1 MNTKHQQSLTSYL
14 LPLTFYFLLLTS
26 SAFAQKSVSLEDI
39 WKTYTFRQ
47 SSIQNFNWTKD
58 GKHYAALKE
67 GKIIKY
73 DAIDPM
79 KFEVLFD
86 QEKTK
91 TAAGK
96 TIRMEQF
103 TFSADEKKIL
113 IETESEPIYRRSSK
127 EENYVFDATNGSLK
141 KLSTK
146 GKQMHASFSPDGNS
160 VAFVRENN
168 IYVVD
173 LKSGTEKAI
182 TTSGKLNKIINGTCD
197 WVYEEEFSFAKAFFW
212 SPDSKKIAFYT
223 FDETKVPEYN
233 MQMWGDL
240 YPKDY
245 RYKYPKA
252 GEANSTVSISVF
264 HLPTSKTVKVDV
276 GAETNQYI
284 ARMQWTKDANILSLM
299 RLNRLQNHLDL
310 LHANANTGKN
320 SVIYQ
325 EDSKTSLEIESI
337 GDDLTYLNDNKSFIF
352 TSEKSGFKHLYLGD
366 IASGNLKA
374 ITTGN
379 WEVANL
385 YGVDEKN
392 QVIYFSSAEI
402 SPIQRE
408 VYQINFDGSGKQM
421 ISQKGGTNSANFSSD
436 FSLYT
441 LSHNSATEPLS
452 IQLKERSGALVRVL
466 EENNKL
472 KQQFKEYG
480 FNFREFIKVPLE
492 NGVELNGYWIKPR
505 NFDPAK
511 KYAVLMH
518 VYGGPGS
525 QQVLDTWGGQ
535 DFIWYQHL
543 MDKGYLIFCV
553 DNRGTGARGVD
564 FKRITYKNLGKYEVQ
579 DQISAAKWIGK
590 LPYVD
595 ASRIGIWGWSYGGYM
610 SSNCLMQGA
619 DVFKAAIAVAPVTNW
634 RFYDSIYTERYQGL
648 PQDNAA
654 GYDDNSPVSHVNKLK
669 GNLLLVHGTGDD
681 NVHFQNAVA
690 LQDALIKANKQFE
703 SFYYPNRNHGISGGV
718 TRLHLYQM
726 MTDFLLRKL

>member
-1 MNTKHQQSLTSYL
+1 MIKKYTFSHFLGFLFL
-14 LPLTFYFLLLTS
+14 LPFLT
-26 SAFAQKSVSLEDI
+26 FAQKTVSLDDI
-39 WKTYTFRQ
+39 WKNYTFRQ
-47 SSIQNFNWTKD
+47 NAIQNFNWTSD
-58 GKHYAALKE
+58 GKHYTALKE

-73 DAIDPM
+73 DAIDPQ

-86 QEKTK
+86 QSVQT
-91 TAAGK
+91 TSDGK
-96 TIRMEQF
+96 KIQMQQFALSDDEQ
-103 TFSADEKKIL
+103 KIL

-127 EENYVFDATNGSLK
+127 ETNYVFDRTTKVLK
-141 KLSTK
+141 PLSNK
-146 GKQMHASFSPDGNS
+146 GKQSHASFSPDGNY

-168 IYVVD
+168 VYLVD
-173 LKSGTEKAI
+173 LKTGLEKAV
-182 TTSGKLNKIINGTCD
+182 TTTGVINKIINGSCD
-197 WVYEEEFSFAKAFFW
+197 WVYEEEFSFAKAYFW

-223 FDETKVPEYN
+223 FNEEKVPEYN

-252 GEANSTVSISVF
+252 GEANSVVSISIF
-264 HLPTSKTVKVDV
+264 HLPTAKTVKVEV
-276 GAETNQYI
+276 GPETNQYI
-284 ARMQWTKDANILSLM
+284 ARVKWTQDANVLSLM

-310 LHANANTGKN
+310 MHANAQTGK
-320 SVIYQ
+320 SAVIYQ

-337 GDDLTYLNDNKSFIF
+337 GDDLSYLKDKSHFVF
-352 TSEKSGFKHLYLGD
+352 TSEKSGFKHLYLGE
-366 IASGNLKA
+366 IASGKLTP
-374 ITTGN
+374 ITQGS
-379 WEVANL
+379 WDVADV
-385 YGVDEKN
+385 YGVDEANKL
-392 QVIYFSSAEI
+392 IYFSSAEI

-408 VYQINFDGSGKQM
+408 VYKIKWDGTGKEM
-421 ISQKGGTNSANFSSD
+421 ISQKGGMNSANFSSD

-441 LSHNSATEPLS
+441 MNHVSATEPLQ
-452 IQLKERSGALVRVL
+452 IVLKNAKGEVVRLL
-466 EENNKL
+466 EENAKL
-472 KQQFKEYG
+472 KQQFKDYN
-480 FNFREFIKVPLE
+480 FSFREFIKVPIE
-492 NGVELNGYWIKPR
+492 GGVELNGYWIRPK
-505 NFDPAK
+505 NFDANK
-511 KYAVLMH
+511 KYPVLMH

-535 DFIWYQHL
+535 DFVWYQYL
-543 MDKGYLIFCV
+543 LSKGYLIFCV

-579 DQISAAKWIGK
+579 DQISAAKWIGQ

-619 DVFKAAIAVAPVTNW
+619 DVFKAAISVAPVTNW

-648 PQDNAA
+648 PQDNAS

-690 LQDALIKANKQFE
+690 LQEALIKANKQFE

-726 MTDFLLRKL
+726 MTSFLERKL

>member
-1 MNTKHQQSLTSYL
+1 MLKKHLLTS
-14 LPLTFYFLLLTS
+14 YFLLLTS
-26 SAFAQKSVSLEDI
+26 FLLLITPAVFGQKSVTLDEI

-47 SSIQNFNWTKD
+47 SSFQNFDWTQD
-58 GKHYAALKE
+58 GKHYTALKD

-73 DAIDPM
+73 DAIDPNQ
-79 KFEVLFD
+79 FEVLFD
-86 QEKTK
+86 QNEFTG
-91 TAAGK
+91 TDGK
-96 TIRMEQF
+96 KIQMQGF
-103 TFSADEKKIL
+103 TLSTDERKIL
-113 IETESEPIYRRSSK
+113 ISTESEQIYRRSSK
-127 EENYVFDATNGSLK
+127 EINYVFDRDSKSLK
-141 KLSTK
+141 PLSTK
-146 GKQMHASFSPDGNS
+146 GKQMHASFSPDGS
-160 VAFVRENN
+160 QVAFARENN
-168 IYVVD
+168 LFIVD
-173 LKSGTEKAI
+173 LKTGVEKAI
-182 TTSGKLNKIINGTCD
+182 TSSGVKNKIIHGVSD
-197 WVYEEEFSFAKAFFW
+197 WVYEEEFSFSKAFFW
-212 SPDSKKIAFYT
+212 SPDSKKVAYYT
-223 FDETKVPEYN
+223 FNEEKVPEYN
-233 MQMWGDL
+233 MQIWGDL

-245 RYKYPKA
+245 RFKYPKA
-252 GEANSTVSISVF
+252 GEPNSIVSISIYQ
-264 HLPTSKTVKVDV
+264 LTTAKTVRVDV

-284 ARMQWTKDANILSLM
+284 ARVKWTNDANTLSMM
-299 RLNRLQNHLDL
+299 RLNRLQNHMDL
-310 LHANANTGKN
+310 LHANAQTGK
-320 SVIYQ
+320 STLIYQ

-337 GDDLTYLNDNKSFIF
+337 GDDITYLKDNKHFIF
-352 TSEKSGFKHLYLGD
+352 ASEKSGFKHLYMGN
-366 IASGNLKA
+366 IASGNLTP
-374 ITTGN
+374 ITQGN
-379 WEVANL
+379 WEVADV
-385 YGVDEKN
+385 YGIDEKN
-392 QVIYFSSAEI
+392 KVIYFSSTEI

-408 VYQINFDGSGKQM
+408 VYQVNFDGSNKVM
-421 ISQKGGTNSANFSSD
+421 ISQKGGMNSANFSSD

-441 LSHNSATEPLS
+441 LSHSSATEPLR
-452 IQLKERSGALVRVL
+452 IELKNYKGELVRVL

-472 KQQFKEYG
+472 KHQFKEYG
-480 FNFREFIKVPLE
+480 FSFREFIKVPVE
-492 NGVELNGYWIKPR
+492 AGVELNGYWIRPK
-505 NFDPAK
+505 NFDANK
-511 KYAVLMH
+511 KYPVLMH

-543 MDKGYLIFCV
+543 LEKGYLIFCV

-564 FKRITYKNLGKYEVQ
+564 FKRVTYRNLGKYEVQ
-579 DQISAAKWIGK
+579 DQIAAAKWIGK

-595 ASRIGIWGWSYGGYM
+595 AGRIGIWGWSYGGYM

-619 DVFKAAIAVAPVTNW
+619 DVFKAAISVAPVTNW

>member
-1 MNTKHQQSLTSYL
+1 MNKKC
-14 LPLTFYFLLLTS
+14 FYTGNFLLLISYFLFLTS
-26 SAFAQKSVSLEDI
+26 SVFAQKSVSLEDI
-39 WKTYTFRQ
+39 WKNYTFRQ
-47 SSIQNFNWTKD
+47 NSIQNFNWTAD

-67 GKIIKY
+67 GKIITY
-73 DAIDPM
+73 DAVDPL

-86 QEKTK
+86 QNQLT
-91 TAAGK
+91 TADGK
-96 TIRMEQF
+96 KIQMQSFTLSKDEQ
-103 TFSADEKKIL
+103 KIL
-113 IETESEPIYRRSSK
+113 IETESEQIYRRSSK
-127 EENYVFDATNGSLK
+127 ENNYVFDRSAKTLK
-141 KLSTK
+141 PLSTK
-146 GKQMHASFSPDGNS
+146 GKQMHASFSPDGNQ
-160 VAFVRENN
+160 VAFVRDNN

-173 LKSGTEKAI
+173 LKTGQEKAI
-182 TTSGKLNKIINGTCD
+182 TTSGQKNKIIHGACD
-197 WVYEEEFSFAKAFFW
+197 WVYEEEFSFAQAFFW

-223 FDETKVPEYN
+223 FNEEKVPEYN

-252 GEANSTVSISVF
+252 GESNSVVSISIYQ
-264 HLPTSKTVKVDV
+264 LPTAKTVKVDV
-276 GAETNQYI
+276 GPETNQYI
-284 ARMQWTKDANILSLM
+284 ARIKWTNDANTLSMM

-310 LHANANTGKN
+310 LHANAQTGK
-320 SVIYQ
+320 STLVYQ

-337 GDDLTYLNDNKSFIF
+337 GDDLTYLKDNKHFVF
-352 TSEKSGFKHLYLGD
+352 TSEKSGFKHLYMGE
-366 IASGNLKA
+366 ITSGQLTP
-374 ITTGN
+374 ITQGN
-379 WEVANL
+379 WEVADV

-408 VYQINFDGSGKQM
+408 VYQIKFDGSGKVLL
-421 ISQKGGTNSANFSSD
+421 SQKGGMNSVNFSSD

-441 LSHNSATEPLS
+441 LHHTSATEPLR
-452 IQLKERSGALVRVL
+452 IELKNYKGEVVRVL
-466 EENNKL
+466 EENTKL

-480 FNFREFIKVPLE
+480 FSFREFIKVPIE
-492 NGVELNGYWIKPR
+492 GGVELNAYWIRPK
-505 NFDPAK
+505 NFDANK
-511 KYAVLMH
+511 KYPVLMH

-525 QQVLDTWGGQ
+525 QQVLDTWGSQ

-543 MDKGYLIFCV
+543 LDKGYLIFCV

-564 FKRITYKNLGKYEVQ
+564 FKRITYKNLGKIEVQ
-579 DQISAAKWIGK
+579 DQIAAAKWIGK

-595 ASRIGIWGWSYGGYM
+595 AGRIGIWGWSYGGYM

-619 DVFKAAIAVAPVTNW
+619 DVFKAAISVAPVTNW

-648 PQDNAA
+648 PQDNAS

-690 LQDALIKANKQFE
+690 LQEALIKANKQFE

-726 MTDFLLRKL
+726 MTEFLMRKL